1 MALFKAD
8 TLRKVNSTK
17 EKFNKKKAELQEKRT
32 KLVEEKDMLR
42 SALENDLQ
50 RQIMEETS
58 PDKKLQNEFEKV
70 NADLECVNL
79 QLASI
84 DGILSKELQ
93 KHKDDVKK
101 ESDRVVSTYSEQESK
116 LEEDLKQIKL
126 QYFEKLVEYHEVYL
140 NASRKYSEFH
150 NIMDTLEIPKRPINK
165 NIAFNMVQDF
175 NNQYQGM
182 FSTAELRDAYYG
194 KVPYSAKQYKNSK

>member
-8 TLRKVNSTK
+8 TLKKVNSTK
-17 EKFNKKKAELQEKRT
+17 EKFNKKKTELQEKCT

-50 RQIMEETS
+50 RQIMEGTS
-58 PDKKLQNEFEKV
+58 PDKKLQNEFDKV
-70 NADLECVNL
+70 NADIERVNVQLESL
-79 QLASI
+79 E
-84 DGILSKELQ
+84 GILSKELQ
-93 KHKDDVKK
+93 KHKGDIKK
-101 ESDRVVSTYSEQESK
+101 ESDKVASTYSEQESK

>member
-8 TLRKVNSTK
+8 TLKKVNSTK

-32 KLVEEKDMLR
+32 KLVEERDMLR

-50 RQIMEETS
+50 RQIMEGTS
-58 PDKKLQNEFEKV
+58 PDKKLQNEFDKV
-70 NADLECVNL
+70 NADLERVTL
-79 QLASI
+79 QLGSL

-101 ESDRVVSTYSEQESK
+101 ESDKVVSTYREQELK
-116 LEEDLKQIKL
+116 LEDDLKQIKL
-126 QYFEKLVEYHEVYL
+126 QYFEKLAEYHEAYL
-140 NASRKYSEFH
+140 TASRKYSEFRD
-150 NIMDTLEIPKRPINK
+150 IMDTLEIPKRPINK

-194 KVPYSAKQYKNSK
+194 KVPYSARMYKEGK

>member
-8 TLRKVNSTK
+8 TLKKVNSTK
-17 EKFNKKKAELQEKRT
+17 EKFNKKKTELLEKRT
-32 KLVEEKDMLR
+32 KLVEERDMLR

-50 RQIMEETS
+50 RQIMEGTI
-58 PDKKLQNEFEKV
+58 PDKKLQNEFDKV
-70 NADLECVNL
+70 NTELERINV
-79 QLASI
+79 QLASLE
-84 DGILSKELQ
+84 GILSKELQ

-101 ESDRVVSTYSEQESK
+101 ESDKVVSTYSEQESK

>member
-8 TLRKVNSTK
+8 TLKKVNSTK
-17 EKFNKKKAELQEKRT
+17 EKFNKKKTELQEKRT

-50 RQIMEETS
+50 RQIMEGIS
-58 PDKKLQNEFEKV
+58 PDKKLQNEFDKV
-70 NADLECVNL
+70 NADIERVNVQLESL
-79 QLASI
+79 E
-84 DGILSKELQ
+84 GILSKELQ
-93 KHKDDVKK
+93 KHKDDIKK
-101 ESDRVVSTYSEQESK
+101 ESDKVASTYSEQESK

-140 NASRKYSEFH
+140 NASRKYSEFQ

>member
-8 TLRKVNSTK
+8 TLKKVNSTK
-17 EKFNKKKAELQEKRT
+17 EKFNKKKTELQEKCT

-50 RQIMEETS
+50 RQIMEGTS
-58 PDKKLQNEFEKV
+58 PDKKLQNEFDKV
-70 NADLECVNL
+70 NADIERVNVQLESL
-79 QLASI
+79 E
-84 DGILSKELQ
+84 GILSKELQ
-93 KHKDDVKK
+93 KHKGDIKK
-101 ESDRVVSTYSEQESK
+101 ESDKVASTYSEQESK

-165 NIAFNMVQDF
+165 NIAFNMVQDL